1 MFQIAIVEDNFYV
14 RENIYEHVNH
24 VLFSENL
31 EYKILQFD
39 SAESFLANASDTII
53 NLLILDI
60 QLPEMDG
67 IELARSVSSQQPNVI
82 IFFLTSYEGYMKNAF
97 GINVD
102 RYILKSEY
110 KDVLPKEV
118 KRIVGQFKEEKIK
131 LFNTPKGTVYLQLN
145 QIACIEMI
153 DRNPII
159 TLLSNETVSLSATS
173 LKSVYRFLDSP
184 HFLQVNSGVVVNMKY
199 IDVFNRQNILMYKID
214 KSFAVSRRYYSECRT
229 QFEKYLLS
237 GDRL

>member
-1 MFQIAIVEDNFYV
+1 MFQIAIVEDNSHI
-14 RENIYEHVNH
+14 RENIYENLNQA
-24 VLFSENL
+24 LFSDNL

-39 SAESFLANASDTII
+39 SAESFLANTCDIVI

-67 IELARSVSSQQPNVI
+67 IELARRVNSQQPNVV

-110 KDVLPKEV
+110 KDVLSKEV
-118 KRIVGQFKEEKIK
+118 KRIVYQFKEEKTK
-131 LFNTPKGTVYLQLN
+131 SFNTPKGVVHIQLN
-145 QIACIEMI
+145 QIASIEMI
-153 DRNPII
+153 GRNPII
-159 TLLSNETVSLSATS
+159 TLLSNETISLSATS
-173 LKSVYRFLDSP
+173 LKSVYRFIDNP

-199 IDVFNRQNILMYKID
+199 IDVFNRQNILMCKIN
-214 KSFAVSRRYYSECRT
+214 KSFAVSRRYYNECRS